1 MIVLNINN
9 TEIERKFLIRYPD
22 MTFLAKCADYTEIT
36 QTYLSHDNDKMSE
49 RVRKRGKGGAYTY
62 THTCKT
68 HINAMRRIEI
78 ENEISEEEYLKLL
91 VRADPERNVIN
102 KVRWC
107 LNYKDQMFEIDIFPF
122 WNDRAYMEI
131 ELTDETD
138 KVEFPPFI
146 EIIKEVT
153 GDKRYTNASL
163 ARAIPMDEI

>member
-22 MTFLAKCADYTEIT
+22 TTFLASCAAYTEIA
-36 QTYLSHDNDKMSE
+36 QTYLKHDNEKMSE
-49 RVRKRGKGGAYTY
+49 RVRKRGKEGVYTY

-78 ENEISEEEYLKLL
+78 ENEISEEEYNTLL
-91 VRADPERNVIN
+91 ERADPERNVIN

-107 LNYKDQMFEIDIFPF
+107 LDYKGQIFEIDIFPF
-122 WNDRAYMEI
+122 WNDRAYLEI

-138 KVEFPPFI
+138 SVELPPFI

-163 ARAIPMDEI
+163 AKAIPMDEI